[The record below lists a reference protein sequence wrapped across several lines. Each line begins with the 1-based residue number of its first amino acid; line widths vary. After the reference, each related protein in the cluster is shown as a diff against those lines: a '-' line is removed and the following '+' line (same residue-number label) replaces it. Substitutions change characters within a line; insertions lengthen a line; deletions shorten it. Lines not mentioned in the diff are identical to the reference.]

1 MYGEIL
7 AFSVFT
13 AFFAIRYSLLYPF
26 NIEYLFFENS
36 IDFALLKPVQMSRT
50 NFRQKSY
57 FYGIEI
63 DKAKIKIATNGIKAD
78 SLEQ

>member
-1 MYGEIL
+1 MIK
-7 AFSVFT
+7 T
-13 AFFAIRYSLLYPF
+13 
-26 NIEYLFFENS
+26 
-36 IDFALLKPVQMSRT
+36 KPVQMSRT

>member
-1 MYGEIL
+1 MHST
-7 AFSVFT
+7 SVMV
-13 AFFAIRYSLLYPF
+13 LW
-26 NIEYLFFENS
+26 
-36 IDFALLKPVQMSRT
+36 DKPVQMSRT

>member
-1 MYGEIL
+1 MGSEI
-7 AFSVFT
+7 S
-13 AFFAIRYSLLYPF
+13 
-26 NIEYLFFENS
+26 
-36 IDFALLKPVQMSRT
+36 KPVQMSRT